1 MAAQTGAALLL
12 VGLLP
17 SGMLQIW
24 IWSDAIHLMDG
35 QTLTLIKR
43 TLTNMDKEREGFG
56 ERRHLGHPDSSTGT
70 TEEPAVPRAVREQY
84 EWINTNNSGQ
94 PDTPDQPRSLQ
105 QPSHRR
111 DTFLAWG
118 SRDTAFPRLFVGVS
132 LQEAAWE
139 QTGRGY
145 TGVIGPSDEACRAG
159 ASGEYADRHG
169 AAGGLVLCARKS
181 FPIGIICSGY
191 CHPGHAQD
199 YTLSTSGNLNLCKIF
214 DPWSPVKKIN
224 GCSTTLLYETPS
236 GFAIISCDGVN
247 PKIPMEDIWAYPPE
261 NVRVV
266 KFIEFEDKC
275 TAIDLAKEIIDN
287 KLSDMLTEFCGSEQ
301 KLLVGRAEYK
311 RIIERKLA
319 ITCQHDDIVEQMIW
333 GLENIMHNLLA
344 EQTSEL
350 REYRC
355 LNSKGLIL
363 FLHQY
368 GFLVKEELI
377 LSASEYLNIKSMR
390 RQYREVIMS
399 VVDVLSVY
407 KDVLALYEKRLEI
420 LSDINLVLP
429 LRPKKI
435 KLWNSRFLRKLNS
448 TDLCTGSKVGTE
460 AITDVDGML
469 DSATQNNCSGVA
481 LVKSSELGFPETRH
495 DVTYDMQAGDTDT
508 KHTSA
513 ARSMGETQ
521 KENNIKEPGAMG
533 VKAADSLENF
543 ELPQTA
549 DASNKT
555 TAQLTQETTG
565 NGMKALDSAGESMQS
580 GQVFSPRG
588 DESKEL
594 DFPATLQDVPCDKQ
608 TSAAQ
613 STRETA
619 KKNNIEESG
628 AKRVKAEDNL
638 EKFERPRTADASNET
653 TAHSTHQETSENE
666 TSAAQSTGETEN
678 KNNIDET
685 IADGVKAEE
694 SLADVM
700 RSQTDDSN
708 LHMTAPQDP
717 NKSQVEQTQK
727 AAEGELTRSQ
737 AEQTRKAAEGEL
749 TRREK
754 FRVKDILA
762 EDEAKT
768 KPAKQRL
775 WRWLIPCLSEQ

>member
-1 MAAQTGAALLL
+1 
-12 VGLLP
+12 
-17 SGMLQIW
+17 
-24 IWSDAIHLMDG
+24 
-35 QTLTLIKR
+35 
-43 TLTNMDKEREGFG
+43 
-56 ERRHLGHPDSSTGT
+56 
-70 TEEPAVPRAVREQY
+70 
-84 EWINTNNSGQ
+84 
-94 PDTPDQPRSLQ
+94 
-105 QPSHRR
+105 
-111 DTFLAWG
+111 
-118 SRDTAFPRLFVGVS
+118 
-132 LQEAAWE
+132 
-139 QTGRGY
+139 
-145 TGVIGPSDEACRAG
+145 
-159 ASGEYADRHG
+159 
-169 AAGGLVLCARKS
+169 
-181 FPIGIICSGY
+181 
-191 CHPGHAQD
+191 
-199 YTLSTSGNLNLCKIF
+199 
-214 DPWSPVKKIN
+214 
-224 GCSTTLLYETPS
+224 
-236 GFAIISCDGVN
+236 
-247 PKIPMEDIWAYPPE
+247 
-261 NVRVV
+261 
-266 KFIEFEDKC
+266 
-275 TAIDLAKEIIDN
+275 
-287 KLSDMLTEFCGSEQ
+287 MLTEFCGSEQ

-333 GLENIMHNLLA
+333 GLENIMHNLLP
-344 EQTSEL
+344 EQTSEP

-363 FLHQY
+363 FLRQY
-368 GFLVKEELI
+368 GFLVKEELITESFVEMACRLYHFELGEQKNLDLLCSTIQEFVDVSSLTKDWSLLKLATALKFLVYPKQSYEVWKPSEI

-429 LRPKKI
+429 PRPKKI
-435 KLWNSRFLRKLNS
+435 KLWNARFLRKLNS

-469 DSATQNNCSGVA
+469 DSATENNCSGVA

-495 DVTYDMQAGDTDT
+495 DDTDT

-513 ARSMGETQ
+513 ARSMVETQ

-533 VKAADSLENF
+533 VKAVDSLENF

-555 TAQLTQETTG
+555 TAQLTQGTTG

-580 GQVFSPRG
+580 GQVFSLRG

-594 DFPATLQDVPCDKQ
+594 DFPATLEDVPCDQ

-613 STRETA
+613 STREA
-619 KKNNIEESG
+619 AEKNIIEESG

-638 EKFERPRTADASNET
+638 EKIELPRTADASNET
-653 TAHSTHQETSENE
+653 TAQSTHQETSGNEMSAAQSTAADSLKKSELPWTADGSNEMTAQSTHQETSENE
-666 TSAAQSTGETEN
+666 MSAAPGTGETEN

-685 IADGVKAEE
+685 VADGVKAEE

-700 RSQTDDSN
+700 QSQTDDSN
-708 LHMTAPQDP
+708 LHMTAPKDP

-727 AAEGELTRSQ
+727 AAKGELTRSQ
-737 AEQTRKAAEGEL
+737 AEQTQKAAEVTRSQAGQTQKAAESEL
-749 TRREK
+749 TRSQAGQTQNAAEGKLARREK

-775 WRWLIPCLSEQ
+775 WRWLIPCL

>member
-1 MAAQTGAALLL
+1 
-12 VGLLP
+12 
-17 SGMLQIW
+17 
-24 IWSDAIHLMDG
+24 
-35 QTLTLIKR
+35 
-43 TLTNMDKEREGFG
+43 
-56 ERRHLGHPDSSTGT
+56 
-70 TEEPAVPRAVREQY
+70 
-84 EWINTNNSGQ
+84 
-94 PDTPDQPRSLQ
+94 
-105 QPSHRR
+105 
-111 DTFLAWG
+111 
-118 SRDTAFPRLFVGVS
+118 
-132 LQEAAWE
+132 
-139 QTGRGY
+139 
-145 TGVIGPSDEACRAG
+145 
-159 ASGEYADRHG
+159 
-169 AAGGLVLCARKS
+169 
-181 FPIGIICSGY
+181 
-191 CHPGHAQD
+191 
-199 YTLSTSGNLNLCKIF
+199 
-214 DPWSPVKKIN
+214 
-224 GCSTTLLYETPS
+224 
-236 GFAIISCDGVN
+236 
-247 PKIPMEDIWAYPPE
+247 
-261 NVRVV
+261 
-266 KFIEFEDKC
+266 
-275 TAIDLAKEIIDN
+275 
-287 KLSDMLTEFCGSEQ
+287 
-301 KLLVGRAEYK
+301 
-311 RIIERKLA
+311 
-319 ITCQHDDIVEQMIW
+319 
-333 GLENIMHNLLA
+333 
-344 EQTSEL
+344 
-350 REYRC
+350 
-355 LNSKGLIL
+355 
-363 FLHQY
+363 
-368 GFLVKEELI
+368 
-377 LSASEYLNIKSMR
+377 
-390 RQYREVIMS
+390 
-399 VVDVLSVY
+399 
-407 KDVLALYEKRLEI
+407 
-420 LSDINLVLP
+420 
-429 LRPKKI
+429 
-435 KLWNSRFLRKLNS
+435 
-448 TDLCTGSKVGTE
+448 
-460 AITDVDGML
+460 
-469 DSATQNNCSGVA
+469 
-481 LVKSSELGFPETRH
+481 
-495 DVTYDMQAGDTDT
+495 MQARDTDT

-565 NGMKALDSAGESMQS
+565 DGMKALDSAGESMQS

-613 STRETA
+613 STCETA

-638 EKFERPRTADASNET
+638 EKFELPRTADASNET

-700 RSQTDDSN
+700 QSQTDDSN

>member
-1 MAAQTGAALLL
+1 
-12 VGLLP
+12 
-17 SGMLQIW
+17 MLI
-24 IWSDAIHLMDG
+24 SIH
-35 QTLTLIKR
+35 I
-43 TLTNMDKEREGFG
+43 
-56 ERRHLGHPDSSTGT
+56 
-70 TEEPAVPRAVREQY
+70 TE
-84 EWINTNNSGQ
+84 S
-94 PDTPDQPRSLQ
+94 
-105 QPSHRR
+105 
-111 DTFLAWG
+111 
-118 SRDTAFPRLFVGVS
+118 FV
-132 LQEAAWE
+132 EM
-139 QTGRGY
+139 
-145 TGVIGPSDEACRAG
+145 ACRLYHFEL
-159 ASGEYADRHG
+159 GEQ
-169 AAGGLVLCARKS
+169 K
-181 FPIGIICSGY
+181 
-191 CHPGHAQD
+191 
-199 YTLSTSGNLNLCKIF
+199 NLDSL
-214 DPWSPVKKIN
+214 
-224 GCSTTLLYETPS
+224 CSTIQELVDVSSLTKDWSLL
-236 GFAIISCDGVN
+236 
-247 PKIPMEDIWAYPPE
+247 
-261 NVRVV
+261 
-266 KFIEFEDKC
+266 
-275 TAIDLAKEIIDN
+275 
-287 KLSDMLTEFCGSEQ
+287 
-301 KLLVGRAEYK
+301 
-311 RIIERKLA
+311 KLA
-319 ITCQHDDIVEQMIW
+319 TA
-333 GLENIMHNLLA
+333 L
-344 EQTSEL
+344 
-350 REYRC
+350 
-355 LNSKGLIL
+355 K
-363 FLHQY
+363 
-368 GFLVKEELI
+368 FLVYPKQSYEVWKPSQI